1 MLQGLPHLLSCDA
14 YNAEAA
20 GGWERKYKGAA
31 PQGKATSAGSGGL
44 LSSGGRSHPRHT
56 PLMLSWS
63 KAGKREESGQH
74 GVPRKGR
81 RG

>member
-14 YNAEAA
+14 YNAEALEA
-20 GGWERKYKGAA
+20 GRGSIKGQHPKERPPLLA
-31 PQGKATSAGSGGL
+31 PEGCSS
-44 LSSGGRSHPRHT
+44 SSGRLHPRHT

-63 KAGKREESGQH
+63 KAGKREETGQH